1 MSKDISELNKVP
13 ASMQRLHNA
22 LSTQQNILQGKIK
35 FIDEEANKEDLL
47 PTLEEEPQPKLQDTI
62 LKEEVAS
69 QSYNIPDVNAIAP
82 KIADLT
88 FQKLKAYLDL
98 QKKDKPENTY
108 TGSTIEREATLKID
122 VLSYTFTYTQFQQS
136 NDLYIFILNKPFS
149 LNITEPVKFKLKAYD
164 LISDDFIGVTCLGA
178 PIELPQYKISLLLFL
193 KD

>member
-1 MSKDISELNKVP
+1 
-13 ASMQRLHNA
+13 MQRLHNA

-35 FIDEEANKEDLL
+35 FIDEGESNEEASNEENLL
-47 PTLEEEPQPKLQDTI
+47 PDFKGKPQLKPQNNTIEEE
-62 LKEEVAS
+62 AS

-98 QKKDKPENTY
+98 QKKDKYENTY
-108 TGSTIEREATLKID
+108 TGSTVEREATLKID

-149 LNITEPVKFKLKAYD
+149 LDITEPVKFKLKAYD
-164 LISDDFIGVTCLGA
+164 LTSDDFVDVTCLGA

>member
-1 MSKDISELNKVP
+1 
-13 ASMQRLHNA
+13 MQRLHNA

-35 FIDEEANKEDLL
+35 FIDEEEVNKEDLL
-47 PTLEEEPQPKLQDTI
+47 PNFEEEPQQKLQENTI
-62 LKEEVAS
+62 EEIAS

-108 TGSTIEREATLKID
+108 TGSTVEREATLKID

-149 LNITEPVKFKLKAYD
+149 LDITEPVKFKLKAYD
-164 LISDDFIGVTCLGA
+164 LSSDDFVGVTCLGA
-178 PIELPQYKISLLLFL
+178 PIELSQYKISLLLFL